1 MANGVPPFYL
11 PTYTQDPNR
20 QSFQYGSPS
29 SGLAR
34 MGSIPGSTG
43 DSSAYEG
50 SGLPPGFPGSSP
62 ASTMHQGNSFPQQ
75 YGMRQPSSST
85 MDFRD
90 AFGTPM
96 SNTSGQTIGVV
107 PTTQMQGA
115 VHQGAITH
123 SPTSMHDSGEH
134 ASNLGQSVQQ
144 EDNHRQRQRTESD
157 VAEGANEEPPKKKKK
172 GLGNGSGSGTEDKEK
187 EKEKDNRRK
196 T

>member
-1 MANGVPPFYL
+1 
-11 PTYTQDPNR
+11 
-20 QSFQYGSPS
+20 
-29 SGLAR
+29 